1 MPRDRQS
8 LSRAVA
14 ILFELLA
21 CLALGPLAA
30 LISMIRMIKN
40 KVRVIRSLPRS
51 VDELSCRYMRD
62 SSLIEISPAW
72 GILAR
77 SDQFETCTDLRP
89 FVLSQGTSGGLGL
102 GWDSWRERGE
112 CNQTDGIIGIVS
124 TWSRRCRIIP
134 T

>member
-30 LISMIRMIKN
+30 LKSMIIRMIKI

-89 FVLSQGTSGGLGL
+89 VVLS
-102 GWDSWRERGE
+102 
-112 CNQTDGIIGIVS
+112 
-124 TWSRRCRIIP
+124 
-134 T
+134 